1 MPRARI
7 KTEYEVMRNILKHYV
22 RYVASRILGPFV
34 LISLSIT
41 CIIWLT
47 QSLRFIDLIIN
58 RGLNVTSFLY
68 LSVLLIPS
76 LLAVVIPV
84 ALVVSIVHAYNKL
97 SVESEL
103 VALKSAGLSKLE
115 IIKPALM
122 IAVLATCISYSITL
136 YVQPTSYREF
146 KDMQAFIRDNYA
158 SLLLQEGVFNTPI
171 KGLTVYIRESGDNGM
186 MKGLLVH
193 DNRDLTKPITM
204 MAEEGQLIR
213 ATGGPRFILING
225 NRQEVD
231 RKNGQ
236 LSLLYFERYALDLS
250 SFAGTTQVRWR
261 EPDERYLDELFW
273 PRDDTASQFLPK
285 LRAEGHNRLTW
296 PLYNMLMALA
306 ALLPFTL
313 GEFNRRGLNRRILVS
328 TGLVVGLLTLGL
340 SMKNMASNNPAVIPA
355 MYLVIFATSGS
366 MLFFML
372 RNARKKRWFIR
383 NNKGIAS

>member
-1 MPRARI
+1 M
-7 KTEYEVMRNILKHYV
+7 
-22 RYVASRILGPFV
+22 
-34 LISLSIT
+34 
-41 CIIWLT
+41 
-47 QSLRFIDLIIN
+47 
-58 RGLNVTSFLY
+58 
-68 LSVLLIPS
+68 PS

-84 ALVVSIVHAYNKL
+84 ALVVSIIHAYNKL

-103 VALKSAGLSKLE
+103 VALKSAGLSKLAL
-115 IIKPALM
+115 IKPALM
-122 IAVLATCISYSITL
+122 VATLATLISYTIML
-136 YVQPTSYREF
+136 YVQPASYREF

-171 KGLTVYIRESGDNGM
+171 KGLTVYIRETGDNGM

-193 DNRDLTKPITM
+193 DSRDLSKPITM

-213 ATGGPRFILING
+213 AQGGPRFILING
-225 NRQEVD
+225 NRQEVSYKD
-231 RKNGQ
+231 GQ

-273 PRDDTASQFLPK
+273 PRDDTAPQFLPK

-296 PLYNMLMALA
+296 PLYNVLLALA

-313 GEFNRRGLNRRILVS
+313 GDFNRRGLNRRILTS

-340 SMKNMASNNPAVIPA
+340 SMKNMASSNPVVIPA
-355 MYLVIFATSGS
+355 MYFFILFTSFG
-366 MLFFML
+366 MLFLML
-372 RNARKKRWFIR
+372 RNGRKITWFLWLRPSRKGVAR
-383 NNKGIAS
+383 